1 MSKRGWDVYR
11 AEKLLAVFHY
21 ETLRSLSFSCLTVM
35 QQFVTFWQ
43 TTTCC
48 QLSEHMK
55 HKTQGK
61 YWLWCFTI
69 VRLKKLNCAFASLI
83 LWCQC
88 SPSLSLSVKKIIIIL
103 CNRGSLDH
111 YSLNLTRVHYQTMT
125 ERFVYWSMPDALLAW
140 WANLQI
146 LCVSLFQVQ
155 DVQKKSDN
163 RLPFI
168 NYHFL
173 CTKLPRCL

>member
-88 SPSLSLSVKKIIIIL
+88 SPSLSLSVKKKIIIL

-125 ERFVYWSMPDALLAW
+125 ESASFIDLCQMPCWHAELIYRF
-140 WANLQI
+140 
-146 LCVSLFQVQ
+146 CVFLRFRYRMYRKVRQQASL
-155 DVQKKSDN
+155 
-163 RLPFI
+163 
-168 NYHFL
+168 H
-173 CTKLPRCL
+173 